1 MSKKK
6 KVVILSSMI
15 ALLAVTAVFNFVLSG
30 EKSYSAYSEETAY
43 FSEYRTQ
50 RSTSRNEQ
58 FLQLDKIIS
67 ESGEDTAQREEA
79 ISRKFK
85 LTGITEREMKIES
98 LIKACGYNEVV
109 VTMSIDNPNIN
120 VVVKDADFTQDDAV
134 KIYDIVVSEGNVDC
148 EDVNIIAYL

>member
-6 KVVILSSMI
+6 KVIILSSMI
-15 ALLAVTAVFNFVLSG
+15 ALLAVTAIFNFVLSG
-30 EKSYSAYSEETAY
+30 NKSYSGSSEETAY

-58 FLQLDKIIS
+58 FLQLDKIID

-85 LTGITEREMKIES
+85 LTGITEQEMRIES
-98 LIKACGYNEVV
+98 LIKACGYSEVV
-109 VTMSIDNPNIN
+109 VTISVDNPNVN
-120 VVVKDADFTQDDAV
+120 VVVKDADFTQDDAI
-134 KIYDIVVSEGNVDC
+134 KIYDIVAGESNVDC
-148 EDVNIIAYL
+148 ENINIIAYL